1 MKTKLFILMVAVW
14 APLALGHHSTTMYN
28 MANPATLEGTVKSFD
43 WINPHSLLHLEVP
56 NSEGKLEEWVVEI
69 HSVAIMVR
77 RGYTKD
83 YFKPGDRVTVV
94 GGPMKDGSHMIRDQ
108 VLWRRFLAECHRCHV
123 GQKSTVT
130 LKGKNTGDCEIILL
144 A

>member
-28 MANPATLEGTVKSFD
+28 VANPATLEGTVKSFD

-94 GGPMKDGSHMIRDQ
+94 GGPMKDGSHMIRLLRGNKPDGT
-108 VLWRRFLAECHRCHV
+108 RFYGDDFSPSAT
-123 GQKSTVT
+123 GVT
-130 LKGKNTGDCEIILL
+130 SAKRVR
-144 A
+144 

>member
-1 MKTKLFILMVAVW
+1 MKTKLVILMVAVW
-14 APLALGHHSTTMYN
+14 APLAFGHHSTTMYN
-28 MANPATLEGTVKSFD
+28 MANPTTLEGTVKSFD

-56 NSEGKLEEWVVEI
+56 NAEGKTEEWVVEI

-94 GGPMKDGSHMIRDQ
+94 GGPMKDGSHMIRLLRGNKPDGTK
-108 VLWRRFLAECHRCHV
+108 FYGDDFSPNAT
-123 GQKSTVT
+123 GVT
-130 LKGKNTGDCEIILL
+130 SAK
-144 A
+144 